1 MLRVAHMR
9 APSSSRDTTSPMAAA
24 TSPRATP
31 WWRGLAL
38 SLMVAIVLGLT
49 LGIWQAHA
57 DRTLVR
63 VHPLLMALGG
73 AGYVG
78 LVAGLTTDIVWRA
91 RPRLLRLLVA
101 LGMIPVWMGTGA
113 LSASLAGAASLHT
126 MTGTDQWLEI
136 GQMAIGALAV
146 IVAHIVCQ
154 AARRGLPPPVL
165 EVTWVWEAGRP
176 RTRPWKASL
185 LWRGLVPGLILAL
198 PLGLGVGLAQV
209 YAYLLPVSV
218 PTLAWALAGAGLM
231 GLLLG
236 GWCRWLLRT
245 RARKWRFAVA
255 WLALAAGAMVS
266 QGVYVL
272 LRGQNPLLGYALSEA
287 FWLVV
292 GQLLVGGL
300 CLVGASLVWQRPP
313 TRPAMP
319 PSPRSLAPAPV
330 VEPTPAPPA
339 VAPVPRPDARVR
351 RGPRFRL
358 PPLRLRARSQARN
371 RFKTRVIAAEEDRCP
386 YCLDL
391 VVTDDPRGVVTCA
404 VCGTPHHGDC
414 WAAAGSKCQVPHLNV

>member
-9 APSSSRDTTSPMAAA
+9 ATSSSRDTTSLTGAA
-24 TSPRATP
+24 TPSRAAP

-49 LGIWQAHA
+49 LGVWQAHA
-57 DRTLVR
+57 DRLLVR

-101 LGMIPVWMGTGA
+101 LGMILVWMGTGA
-113 LSASLAGAASLHT
+113 LSANLAGAASLHAV
-126 MTGTDQWLEI
+126 TGTDHWLEI
-136 GQMAIGALAV
+136 GQVTIGALAV

-154 AARRGLPPPVL
+154 AVRRGLPPPVL
-165 EVTWVWEAGRP
+165 EVTWVWESGRP

-185 LWRGLVPGLILAL
+185 LWRGLVPGLILAI
-198 PLGLGVGLAQV
+198 PLGLGVGLSQV

-218 PTLAWALAGAGLM
+218 PTLALALTGAGLM

-236 GWCRWLLRT
+236 WWCRWLLRT
-245 RARKWRFAVA
+245 RVRTLRFAIA
-255 WLALAAGAMVS
+255 WLTLAAGAVVS

-300 CLVGASLVWQRPP
+300 CIVGASLVWQRQP
-313 TRPAMP
+313 TRP
-319 PSPRSLAPAPV
+319 LAPRM
-330 VEPTPAPPA
+330 PAPPPTTRP
-339 VAPVPRPDARVR
+339 APAQPVIAPLPRPDARVR

-358 PPLRLRARSQARN
+358 PPLRLPARSRARN

-391 VVTDDPRGVVTCA
+391 VVADDPRGVVTCA

-414 WAAAGSKCQVPHLNV
+414 WAAAGNKCQVPHLNV